1 MAFKVVDSAVRMS
14 KGRGAAAV
22 SLDISFREIET
33 WAKRNKVDT
42 DRLFRRSFGR
52 ACSALKRQLVQIM
65 QQGGGLHGVPK
76 FRDFE
81 DFTKELRTVNKMS
94 GPMGGILADKGSIVA
109 FKRNGWQVIGWP
121 DGNSGKG
128 AKKSSL
134 EFLAKAFQDGAGGT
148 YAEAKFTDPQWRAA
162 WHRKGI
168 AVVPRG
174 YVHNPRPIIEP
185 YWHEHVRLN
194 LDDWATKIYYKDL
207 AKQMAKTGSVKL

>member
-81 DFTKELRTVNKMS
+81 DFTKEVRKLR
-94 GPMGGILADKGSIVA
+94 GIDGRPMGGVLADKARIVA
-109 FKRNGWQVIGWP
+109 FKRNGYQVVGWP
-121 DGNSGKG
+121 DSM
-128 AKKSSL
+128 SRL
-134 EFLAKAFQDGAGGT
+134 VVAFQDGQGVEKKDEAFT
-148 YAEAKFTDPQWRAA
+148 FWPSTRYALHKR
-162 WHRKGI
+162 GI
-168 AVVPRG
+168 RDVPRY